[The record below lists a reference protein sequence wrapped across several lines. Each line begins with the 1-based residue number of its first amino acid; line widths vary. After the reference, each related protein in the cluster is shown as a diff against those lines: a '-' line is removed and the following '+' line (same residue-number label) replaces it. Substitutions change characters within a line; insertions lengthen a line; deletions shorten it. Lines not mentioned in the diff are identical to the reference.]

1 MNTLG
6 QDHHLGL
13 RLVSSQ
19 WGPKS
24 SWLSQ
29 VAQRNPNFCLL
40 FLHCWRKLTLP
51 LCMYPQGPSVH
62 LGAGIASWLCWEGR
76 GRGSSY
82 TSLPLPSPS
91 LKNSSGYRIPERNFP
106 GGRGSPHS
114 PLKGGTSSG
123 AHNPGVLTLPLSWFM
138 SPSEPMIC
146 IIGKLRT
153 HHALKTLRLPLAF
166 SRL

>member
-51 LCMYPQGPSVH
+51 LCMYLQGPSVH
-62 LGAGIASWLCWEGR
+62 LGAGIASPAGCAGR
-76 GRGSSY
+76 VGEEEVLIPP
-82 TSLPLPSPS
+82 SLSPS

-114 PLKGGTSSG
+114 PLKGGISSG
-123 AHNPGVLTLPLSWFM
+123 AHNPGVLSLPLSWFL

-153 HHALKTLRLPLAF
+153 RHALKTLRLPLAF